1 MLLLEWNVVDMLR
14 TYSMMISQ
22 TYKMQLRATA
32 KEDGVG
38 AGTELKHYSQ
48 ALLESMQGMELD
60 GSLQLI
66 NCIAS
71 VNHGR

>member
-38 AGTELKHYSQ
+38 GGTE
-48 ALLESMQGMELD
+48 
-60 GSLQLI
+60 
-66 NCIAS
+66 
-71 VNHGR
+71 